1 MATWAHVYRTVDI
14 GSDVII
20 TEHEPGKKLA
30 EAVTEIQERC
40 VVDVETQGDG
50 SAAISGNTL
59 TIVFGDGTAGAGA
72 GLPEGGEQ
80 YQVLQR
86 DSAGE
91 AVWDFVR
98 AH

>member
-1 MATWAHVYRTVDI
+1 MIWFHRYRPIDI
-14 GSDVII
+14 GSNEIVH
-20 TEHEPGKKLA
+20 EHEPGRKLA